1 MNNRNVEERL
11 RNRRFL
17 SAAEIYRILQ
27 EHKDSLCRQ
36 LCSGETCDRCRIH
49 KNESCRLTPVLGA
62 IGNLGLEILEEDNA
76 ATS

>member
-11 RNRRFL
+11 RNSGFL

-36 LCSGETCDRCRIH
+36 LCSGETCDRCRLH
-49 KNESCRLTPVLGA
+49 KNESCRLTPVLAA
-62 IGNLGLEILEEDNA
+62 IGNLALEILEEDDA